1 VRRYGFHGTSH
12 AHVARRAA
20 DLLRKPPAA
29 LNLITFHLGN
39 GASAAAILEGKSV
52 DTSMGMTPLEGLI
65 MGTRCGD
72 LDPAVPFFL
81 GTVTGKDPA
90 EVLALLNE
98 ESGMKGICGANDMRE
113 VHRRTAGGDPS
124 ASLAIDMYVYRVRKY
139 IGAYTAVLG
148 RVDALVFTGGIGEN
162 DAEIRRLACEGLHR
176 LGIAVDDARN
186 GSPSPAPREIQR
198 EGMPV
203 KILVIPTNEELE
215 IALQA
220 VTCIRNSVGQ
230 EEPR

>member
-1 VRRYGFHGTSH
+1 
-12 AHVARRAA
+12 
-20 DLLRKPPAA
+20 
-29 LNLITFHLGN
+29 
-39 GASAAAILEGKSV
+39 
-52 DTSMGMTPLEGLI
+52 

-81 GTVTGKDPA
+81 GTATGKDPA

-113 VHRRTAGGDPS
+113 VHRRIAGGDPS

-162 DAEIRRLACEGLHR
+162 DAEVRRLACEGLHP

-203 KILVIPTNEELE
+203 KVLVIPTNEELE
-215 IALQA
+215 IALQTVA
-220 VTCIRNSVGQ
+220 CIRNSVGQ
-230 EEPR
+230 EELR